1 MFWWTVF
8 TDALKKSSILNLFFS
23 LWTEE
28 KTKTQIPFSEVF
40 LEYSDLVVLLGHM
53 NISLHEIQKQERN
66 KKMQIHGSS
75 FFHSCLWWI
84 LWEIPEK
91 KKSGFKKQNSF
102 WNFSVWCSYS
112 LPLVMNSFL
121 AYISFRVCFL
131 KKITFVEIRTCFK
144 HKAANNYFPPRNRG
158 FFMLKYFLSY

>member
-1 MFWWTVF
+1 MF

-23 LWTEE
+23 LRTEE

-91 KKSGFKKQNSF
+91 KNLVLKSRILSET
-102 WNFSVWCSYS
+102 
-112 LPLVMNSFL
+112 FL
-121 AYISFRVCFL
+121 FDVAIHCL
-131 KKITFVEIRTCFK
+131 
-144 HKAANNYFPPRNRG
+144 
-158 FFMLKYFLSY
+158 